1 MDELDELVASAEGA
15 ADLNA
20 EGVLNQ
26 VVEASEQLYAEDI
39 EINRAIGYNGAK
51 RILELVKRDKIR
63 VLTIC
68 NTGSLATAGF
78 GTALGVVR
86 ALHELGKLE
95 HVYACETRPYNQGAR
110 LTAYE
115 IVQDR
120 LPGTLI
126 TDNMASA
133 LMAVK
138 GVDVVVIG
146 ADRVA
151 GNGDTANKIGSYQLA
166 IAAKYHR
173 IPFFTALPTT
183 TIDVTMAS
191 GIEIHVEERPAH
203 ELTSIFGQ
211 KIAPDGIAVWNPAF
225 DVTPCALITGVI
237 TELGVIEPEHTE
249 QENASTNSD
258 HIIPVAA
265 YLKRK
270 TQENPTK
277 FKNLIVRLGKAVQ
290 PIATPIGYARMDA
303 AHIKHYV
310 AQQGLLTQRLQL
322 TAEDIANIE
331 TSVDVKEVGDGNLN
345 FVYIVTGRNNA
356 QFVLK
361 QALPYKVIFTDPYTT
376 SALNHWT
383 SPQLDE
389 TVQALQADIP
399 TKRAAAYFKQRFL
412 TATQALVHGDLHTG
426 SVMAKEGSTYVI
438 DPEFA
443 FYGPMGFDLGQVVGN
458 LFFSYFAHT
467 ATATNEE
474 AVAYADWVLS
484 TIVTFY
490 QVFER
495 QFGQLWSE
503 QVTRTGGSGELYV
516 AGVYPADG
524 FDEIQREFFQ
534 DVWRDTLGFA
544 ATEVIR
550 RIVGVAHVA
559 DLESIADPEVRVVAE
574 KRALTFAQAV
584 LISAH
589 RNAHVSDITAL
600 VAQAKATVAAVL

>member
-1 MDELDELVASAEGA
+1 MH
-15 ADLNA
+15 
-20 EGVLNQ
+20 
-26 VVEASEQLYAEDI
+26 
-39 EINRAIGYNGAK
+39 
-51 RILELVKRDKIR
+51 
-63 VLTIC
+63 C
-68 NTGSLATAGF
+68 NN
-78 GTALGVVR
+78 
-86 ALHELGKLE
+86 
-95 HVYACETRPYNQGAR
+95 Y
-110 LTAYE
+110 
-115 IVQDR
+115 
-120 LPGTLI
+120 
-126 TDNMASA
+126 
-133 LMAVK
+133 
-138 GVDVVVIG
+138 
-146 ADRVA
+146 
-151 GNGDTANKIGSYQLA
+151 
-166 IAAKYHR
+166 
-173 IPFFTALPTT
+173 
-183 TIDVTMAS
+183 
-191 GIEIHVEERPAH
+191 
-203 ELTSIFGQ
+203 SIFGQ

-277 FKNLIVRLGKAVQ
+277 FKNLIARLSKAVQ
-290 PIATPIGYARMDA
+290 PVATPIGYARMDA

-322 TAEDIANIE
+322 TAEDIATIE
-331 TSVDVKEVGDGNLN
+331 TSVEVKEVGDGNLN

-361 QALPYKVIFTDPYTT
+361 QALPYVRCIGEAWPMTLERASFEHQALLKQYQLTNGAHVPEVFHFDFAKAIIAMEFIEQPHLILRKALTEKQRFSTVAHDLGVFAAKTLFGTSALALTGGKFRRAVSEWSRNIALCALTEKVIFTDPYTT

-516 AGVYPADG
+516 AGVYPADS

-559 DLESIADPEVRVVAE
+559 DLESIADAEVRVVAE
-574 KRALTFAQAV
+574 KRALAFAQSV